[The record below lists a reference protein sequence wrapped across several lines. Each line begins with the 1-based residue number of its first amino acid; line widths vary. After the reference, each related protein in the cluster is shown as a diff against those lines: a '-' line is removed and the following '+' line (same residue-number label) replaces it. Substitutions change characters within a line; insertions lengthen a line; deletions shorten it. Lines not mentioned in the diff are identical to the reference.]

1 MKKADQLSEG
11 MQKVVDLIDGIGAGM
26 LTTPDSS
33 GVLTS
38 RPMMPLEVDA
48 NGSIWFFT
56 KPSSDKQAPA
66 GKVNLAFAEPSDGK
80 YVSLSGGSTLI
91 YDRNKIEELWSAA
104 AKPWFPQGKEDPSLA
119 LLRVDVDDAE
129 YWDSNSSRMV
139 RMLAMAASA
148 VSGKPVG
155 MGENRTV
162 HNPVAPS
169 PAA

>member
-1 MKKADQLSEG
+1 MKTSPQTSEG
-11 MQKVVDLIDGIGAGM
+11 MQKIVELIGDIGPGM
-26 LTTPDSS
+26 LTTPDAH

-38 RPMMPLEVDA
+38 RPMMPLEIDA

-56 KPSSDKQAPA
+56 KPTPDKEAPA
-66 GKVNLAFAEPSDGK
+66 GQVNLAFADPADAK
-80 YVSLSGGSTLI
+80 YVSISGSSTLI
-91 YDRNKIEELWSAA
+91 YDRAKVEELWSPA
-104 AKPWFPQGKEDPSLA
+104 AKPWFPQGKEDPTLA

-162 HNPVAPS
+162 HNPVAPA

>member
-1 MKKADQLSEG
+1 MKKATQISEG
-11 MQKVVDLIDGIGAGM
+11 MQKVVDLIDGIGPGM
-26 LTTPDSS
+26 LTTPDSH

-56 KPSSDKQAPA
+56 KPSTEKQAPA
-66 GKVNLAFAEPSDGK
+66 GKVNLAFADPASAK
-80 YVSLSGGSTLI
+80 YVSISGGSTLI
-91 YDRNKIEELWSAA
+91 YDRARIEELWTPA
-104 AKPWFPQGKEDPSLA
+104 AKPWFPEGKEDPSLA

-139 RMLAMAASA
+139 RALAMAASA

-162 HNPVAPS
+162 HNPVAPA

>member
-1 MKKADQLSEG
+1 MKTAAQTSEG
-11 MQKVVDLIDGIGAGM
+11 MQKIVDLIKGIGPGM
-26 LTTPDSS
+26 LTTPDHQ

-48 NGSIWFFT
+48 NGAIWFFT
-56 KPSSDKQAPA
+56 KPSSDKEAPA
-66 GKVNLAFAEPSDGK
+66 GKVNLAFADTSDSK
-80 YVSLSGGSTLI
+80 YVSISGSSTLI
-91 YDRNKIEELWSAA
+91 FDRAKVEELWSPA
-104 AKPWFPQGKEDPSLA
+104 AKPWFPEGKDDPSLA

-129 YWDSNSSRMV
+129 YWDSNASRMV

-162 HNPVAPS
+162 HNPVAPA

>member
-1 MKKADQLSEG
+1 MKTVAQTSEG
-11 MQKVVDLIDGIGAGM
+11 MQKVVDLIKGIGPGM
-26 LTTPDSS
+26 LTTPDSQ

-48 NGSIWFFT
+48 NGAIWFFT
-56 KPSSDKQAPA
+56 KPSSDKEAPA
-66 GKVNLAFAEPSDGK
+66 GKVNLAFADPSDAK
-80 YVSLSGGSTLI
+80 YVSISGSSTLI
-91 YDRNKIEELWSAA
+91 FDRAKVEELWSAA
-104 AKPWFPQGKEDPSLA
+104 AKPWFPEGKEDPSLA

-162 HNPVAPS
+162 HNPVAPA